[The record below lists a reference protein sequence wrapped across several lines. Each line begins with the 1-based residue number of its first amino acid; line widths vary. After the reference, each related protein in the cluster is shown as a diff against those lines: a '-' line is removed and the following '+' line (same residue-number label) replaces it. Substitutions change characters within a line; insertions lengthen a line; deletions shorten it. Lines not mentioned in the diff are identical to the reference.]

1 MPLSAAIGAPETEGV
16 RSCTGQ
22 GVCGQARL
30 VSRLGGDTASD
41 RGLVEPARAPRH
53 SAKTATELQL

>member
-1 MPLSAAIGAPETEGV
+1 MPLSAAIGVPETEGV

-30 VSRLGGDTASD
+30 VSRLGGATASD
-41 RGLVEPARAPRH
+41 QSLVEVARAPHH